1 MVRSDEYMI
10 DGWQVNIE
18 PNADRYSPFR
28 VQWSVSNDEGIQ
40 AEGLA
45 VSNDSADLQA
55 GEAIKQL
62 QQQEG

>member
-18 PNADRYSPFR
+18 PNPDRHSELP
-28 VQWSVSNDEGIQ
+28 VSWSVSNDEGIQ

-55 GEAIKQL
+55 EDAIKQL